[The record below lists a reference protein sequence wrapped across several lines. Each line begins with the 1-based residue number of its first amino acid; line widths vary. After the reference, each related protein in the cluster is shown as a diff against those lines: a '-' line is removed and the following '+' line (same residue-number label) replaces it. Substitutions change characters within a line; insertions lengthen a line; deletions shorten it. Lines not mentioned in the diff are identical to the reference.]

1 MWGHDFPPPSPSC
14 CVQLEV
20 ALAEAEELVRTAE
33 DRMQQLRA
41 ELLLR
46 EESYNKN
53 FKNGGAGEHA
63 HCVCRS

>member
-1 MWGHDFPPPSPSC
+1 M
-14 CVQLEV
+14 